1 MKTYFD
7 FTPYVTNTPV
17 SFTIE
22 SGQLMGF
29 ICAQLDATHI
39 PYDAQVHNRRIDDG
53 GPVKGTDFIMP
64 PLESF
69 NYAIITA
76 PLSQTM
82 VNRLIADDDMDTF
95 NKDTTMMNAY
105 VNWYKDENEK
115 DMEWD

>member
-39 PYDAQVHNRRIDDG
+39 PYDAQVHNRQIDDG

-64 PLESF
+64 PMETF
-69 NYAIITA
+69 DYAIITA

-82 VNRLIADDDMDTF
+82 VSRLIANDDINTF